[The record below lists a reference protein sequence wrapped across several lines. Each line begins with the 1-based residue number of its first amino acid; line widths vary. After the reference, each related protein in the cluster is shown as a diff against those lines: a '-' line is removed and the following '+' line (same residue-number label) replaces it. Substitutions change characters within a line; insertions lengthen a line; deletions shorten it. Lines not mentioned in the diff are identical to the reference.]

1 MVQTLGMCEFGPR
14 EDATSKAGKAL
25 TTTKWIDRAKKN
37 DAGRE
42 LVTCVFFAAMPPLE
56 AKQALFAYVAGVR
69 EKRREHGQDEM
80 KLMFVD
86 VRKAHSNAKCDV

>member
-1 MVQTLGMCEFGPR
+1 M
-14 EDATSKAGKAL
+14 
-25 TTTKWIDRAKKN
+25 
-37 DAGRE
+37 
-42 LVTCVFFAAMPPLE
+42 VTCVFFAAMPPLE